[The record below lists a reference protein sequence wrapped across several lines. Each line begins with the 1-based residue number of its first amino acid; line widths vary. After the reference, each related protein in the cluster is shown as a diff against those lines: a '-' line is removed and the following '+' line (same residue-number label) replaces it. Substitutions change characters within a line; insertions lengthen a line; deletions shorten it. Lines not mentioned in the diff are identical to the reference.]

1 MGEINIFTN
10 KILDII
16 TTESLDVMFIV
27 LDYYPLDLKNF
38 LSYESS

>member
-16 TTESLDVMFIV
+16 ITENLKVIFIV
-27 LDYYPLDLKNF
+27 LDYYPLDLKSF
-38 LSYESS
+38 LSYEST